1 MGDQLVALNGV
12 NTMTRSTPIDHTTG
26 QEPQLGGSDAAPILS
41 GFEPILG
48 GERRAGADVE
58 RVQAIINAAG
68 ESDILTALDFVERM
82 GQAELYAQEL
92 ARVVPKRARQTVGGW
107 HGSFS
112 PGQRQ
117 NAIAALAVI
126 GSYESIVP
134 LIEALADDHAAVR
147 VDAGDALAKVCKRL
161 DPSDKRTKIAFRA
174 LVDALRGL
182 PLSGRKTVASIL
194 AASPPDLVL
203 GSLLNH
209 GLVAKEWWARRE
221 SAWALGA
228 LGDRRATKR
237 LIYAL
242 IDSSS
247 AVRTSAAWALGQL
260 DAPVAIEPLAE
271 TLDDPD
277 EVVRAAAVEALGAQA
292 NRLDL
297 TDDTF
302 DMVISLIAGSL
313 YDEDISVKHA
323 ALEALTRINAP
334 QAREAL
340 RVYSAR

>member
-1 MGDQLVALNGV
+1 
-12 NTMTRSTPIDHTTG
+12 MTRSSTNSDITG
-26 QEPQLGGSDAAPILS
+26 LEPQLGGSDAAPILS

-48 GERRAGADVE
+48 GEHRAGADSE
-58 RVQAIINAAG
+58 RVQAIINA
-68 ESDILTALDFVERM
+68 ESADELRRAINVVERIR
-82 GQAELYAQEL
+82 QPDLYAQEL
-92 ARVVPKRARQTVGGW
+92 AGAVPKRARQTVGGW
-107 HGSFS
+107 HGSYS

-117 NAIAALAVI
+117 NAIAALSVI
-126 GSYESIVP
+126 GRYESIVP
-134 LIEALADDHAAVR
+134 LVEALADDHASVR
-147 VDAGDALAKVCKRL
+147 NAAGDALAKVCQRL
-161 DPSDKRTKIAFRA
+161 DPDDKRTKIAFRA

-194 AASPPDLVL
+194 AESSPDLVL
-203 GSLLNH
+203 GSLLNR

-221 SAWALGA
+221 SAWELGA

-247 AVRTSAAWALGQL
+247 AVRTSAAWALGQI

-297 TDDTF
+297 YDDAF
-302 DMVISLIAGSL
+302 DMVVALISRSL
-313 YDEDISVKHA
+313 YDEDMSVKHA

-340 RVYSAR
+340 RAYSTR